1 MKAKIAYSKKWE
13 REEDKLSLILL
24 GEEDRGGQGFPTP
37 TLAGT
42 FSFLSEAY

>member
-13 REEDKLSLILL
+13 RMEAKLSLVLL
-24 GEEDRGGQGFPTP
+24 GEEDRGGQGLPTQ

-42 FSFLSEAY
+42 FSFLSEAF

>member
-13 REEDKLSLILL
+13 RLEAKLSLVLL
-24 GEEDRGGQGFPTP
+24 GEEDRGGQGLPTQ

-42 FSFLSEAY
+42 FSFLSEAF